1 MLQQRSIIMT
11 MIQLGKNLTG
21 KNYLWYRA
29 GEIIILGDNMR
40 NNNDDFFNFDED
52 IRKDLIEQGYKGEQ
66 FTSKFE
72 KMSIAMDELIEEAE
86 DDNDSMDKKEFE
98 KEIDL

>member
-1 MLQQRSIIMT
+1 
-11 MIQLGKNLTG
+11 MI
-21 KNYLWYRA
+21 YRA

-66 FTSKFE
+66 LTSKFE
-72 KMSIAMDELIEEAE
+72 NMSIAMDELIEEAE

>member
-1 MLQQRSIIMT
+1 
-11 MIQLGKNLTG
+11 MI
-21 KNYLWYRA
+21 YRA

-66 FTSKFE
+66 LTSKFE
-72 KMSIAMDELIEEAE
+72 KMKKKMSIAMDELIEEAE
-86 DDNDSMDKKEFE
+86 DEKLGVMSKEEFE
-98 KEIDL
+98 KEIGLQ

>member
-1 MLQQRSIIMT
+1 
-11 MIQLGKNLTG
+11 MIGPLGKNLTG

-66 FTSKFE
+66 LTSKFE
-72 KMSIAMDELIEEAE
+72 KMKKKMSIYRKNKGVLFFYSVRGV
-86 DDNDSMDKKEFE
+86 SM
-98 KEIDL
+98 L

>member
-1 MLQQRSIIMT
+1 
-11 MIQLGKNLTG
+11 MI
-21 KNYLWYRA
+21 YRA

-66 FTSKFE
+66 LTSKFE
-72 KMSIAMDELIEEAE
+72 KMKKKMSIAMDELIEEAE
-86 DDNDSMDKKEFE
+86 DDNHSMDKKEFE
-98 KEIDL
+98 KEIVL

>member
-1 MLQQRSIIMT
+1 
-11 MIQLGKNLTG
+11 MI
-21 KNYLWYRA
+21 YRA

-52 IRKDLIEQGYKGEQ
+52 IRKNLIEQGYKGEQ
-66 FTSKFE
+66 LTSKFE

>member
-1 MLQQRSIIMT
+1 
-11 MIQLGKNLTG
+11 
-21 KNYLWYRA
+21 
-29 GEIIILGDNMR
+29 MR

-72 KMSIAMDELIEEAE
+72 KMKKNVPVAMDKLINEAE
-86 DDNDSMDKKEFE
+86 KDNLGVMSKAEFE
-98 KEIDL
+98 KKIGL

>member
-1 MLQQRSIIMT
+1 
-11 MIQLGKNLTG
+11 
-21 KNYLWYRA
+21 
-29 GEIIILGDNMR
+29 MR

-72 KMSIAMDELIEEAE
+72 KMKKKMSIYRKNKGVLFFYSVRGV
-86 DDNDSMDKKEFE
+86 SM
-98 KEIDL
+98 L

>member
-1 MLQQRSIIMT
+1 M
-11 MIQLGKNLTG
+11 
-21 KNYLWYRA
+21 
-29 GEIIILGDNMR
+29 
-40 NNNDDFFNFDED
+40 
-52 IRKDLIEQGYKGEQ
+52 IEQGYKGEQ

-72 KMSIAMDELIEEAE
+72 KMKKKMSIAMDELIEEAE

>member
-1 MLQQRSIIMT
+1 
-11 MIQLGKNLTG
+11 
-21 KNYLWYRA
+21 
-29 GEIIILGDNMR
+29 MR

-72 KMSIAMDELIEEAE
+72 KM
-86 DDNDSMDKKEFE
+86 KK
-98 KEIDL
+98 KMQ